1 MKLEATD
8 GPRNIIGIMLPERS
22 AEMVCD
28 ALRGYEVGQGSACLQ
43 ISVGRFWREVV
54 KTCM

>member
-1 MKLEATD
+1 MFALKFVWIGVGGGGSQVKLEATD

-28 ALRGYEVGQGSACLQ
+28 ALRGFEVRQD
-43 ISVGRFWREVV
+43 
-54 KTCM
+54 